1 MRLVVD
7 ASVVVQVL
15 LSGSRLGPLTGH
27 DLIAPPLLRSE
38 VLSSLSELAYR
49 GAIPADAG
57 RTAARALATFPV
69 RLDRPDELDMLAWG
83 IAESHGWATTYDAE
97 YIALA
102 RLLDVPL
109 ITIDERLRRGA
120 RDLVAMP
127 APAEL

>member
-7 ASVVVQVL
+7 ASIVVQVL

-38 VLSSLSELAYR
+38 VLSSLSEMAYR
-49 GAIPADAG
+49 GAIPAEAG
-57 RTAARALATFPV
+57 RTAAQALARFPV
-69 RLDRPDELDMLAWG
+69 RFDRPDDLDMLAWEM
-83 IAESHGWATTYDAE
+83 AESHGWAKTYDAE

-102 RLLDVPL
+102 RLHDIPL
-109 ITIDERLRRGA
+109 LTIDERLRRGA
-120 RDLVAMP
+120 GDLVAMP